1 MSPRALDRRRS
12 LLPLALLAGDVLVVF
27 AAFCVAWVL
36 RYASPLG
43 RLGIPVP
50 GARFADYLPLLLL
63 GTAFLTAAYLQ
74 QDLYSERLLLRKLR
88 SLGLIFRGT
97 VLWLAGYLALSL
109 VLRFEPPI
117 SRWFVILATV
127 SVLAFMSAWRSAV
140 YAWLTRPG
148 RVERLQRRT
157 IVLGWT
163 PDAAAL
169 VADLRRSPTHPLR
182 PVGWIRLPG
191 DGPGP
196 ADCPELGALNN
207 LPRILREERIDA
219 VIAARTDLPAADLRF
234 VLETC
239 EAGFVDWKVVPSSFQ
254 ILTSGLRLETVGRV
268 PILGVEDLA
277 IHRPLNR
284 VVKRTFDLV
293 GASVGLLLSL
303 PWTAILSLLIR
314 RESPGAPA
322 LFAQQRVG
330 ARQRPFV
337 LYKLRSMHPEA
348 AAADHLHQSTP
359 ANDPRLLR
367 IGAWMRRWNLDELPQ
382 FWNVLKGD
390 MSLVG
395 PRPERPAHVAR
406 LSAEIPHYLPR
417 HLVKPGLTGW
427 AQVNG
432 LRGEGDLVRRIQHDI
447 AYIEN
452 WSLLGDVQILLLTFL
467 RWKNPAA

>member
-1 MSPRALDRRRS
+1 MSGGPRDRRRS
-12 LLPLALLAGDVLVVF
+12 LIPLVLLAGDVAAVF
-27 AAFCVAWVL
+27 AAFCLAWLL

-50 GARFADYLPLLLL
+50 DARFADYLPLLLI

-88 SLGLIFRGT
+88 SLGLIFRAT

-109 VLRFEPPI
+109 VLRFDPPI
-117 SRWFVILATV
+117 SRWFVILAAL
-127 SVLAFMSAWRSAV
+127 SVLGLMTAWRSAV
-140 YAWLTRPG
+140 YAWLVQPG
-148 RVERLQRRT
+148 RVGRLQRRT
-157 IVLGWT
+157 AVLGWSAE
-163 PDAAAL
+163 AAAL
-169 VADLRRSPTHPLR
+169 VSDLQGSPSHPLR

-191 DGPGP
+191 DAAGP
-196 ADCPELGALNN
+196 ADCPELGTLNN
-207 LPRILREERIDA
+207 LPRILREQRIDA

-234 VLETC
+234 ALASC
-239 EAGFVDWKVVPSSFQ
+239 EAGFVEWKVVPSSFQ

-284 VVKRTFDLV
+284 LAKRAFDLA
-293 GASVGLLLSL
+293 GAVVGLVLSVPVML
-303 PWTAILSLLIR
+303 VLAALIR

-322 LFAQQRVG
+322 LFAQQRIG

-367 IGAWMRRWNLDELPQ
+367 IGGWMRRWNLDELPQ
-382 FWNVLKGD
+382 FWNVLRGD

-395 PRPERPAHVAR
+395 PRPERPVHVAR
-406 LSAEIPHYLPR
+406 LSTEIPHYLPR

-432 LRGEGDLVRRIQHDI
+432 LRGEGDLARRVQLDI

-452 WSLLGDVQILLLTFL
+452 WSLLGDLQIVLLTLL
-467 RWKNPAA
+467 RWKNPGT

>member
-1 MSPRALDRRRS
+1 MNAGSSDRRRS
-12 LLPLALLAGDVLVVF
+12 LLPLVLLAGDIAVVF
-27 AAFCVAWVL
+27 AAFSVAWLL

-50 GARFADYLPLLLL
+50 DARFGDYLPLLLL

-109 VLRFEPPI
+109 VLRFDPPI
-117 SRWFVILATV
+117 ARWCLILAALT
-127 SVLAFMSAWRSAV
+127 VLAFMTAWRTVV
-140 YAWLTRPG
+140 YAWLTRRG

-157 IVLGWT
+157 AMLGWT

-169 VADLRRSPTHPLR
+169 VTDLQRAATHPLR
-182 PVGWIRLPG
+182 PIGWIRLPG

-196 ADCPELGALNN
+196 EGFTELGALNN
-207 LPRILREERIDA
+207 LPRILREHQVDA
-219 VIAARTDLPAADLRF
+219 VIAARTDLPAEDLRF
-234 VLETC
+234 AMESC
-239 EAGFVDWKVVPSSFQ
+239 EASFVEWKVVPSSFQ
-254 ILTSGLRLETVGRV
+254 ILTSGLRLDTVGRV

-277 IHRPLNR
+277 IHRPLHR
-284 VVKRTFDLV
+284 LAKRMFDLT
-293 GASVGLLLSL
+293 GACIGLGLSA
-303 PWTAILSLLIR
+303 PWILVLAIVIR

-322 LFAQQRVG
+322 LFTQQRIG

-348 AAADHLHQSTP
+348 AAMDHLHQSTP
-359 ANDPRLLR
+359 TNDPRLLR

-382 FWNVLKGD
+382 FWNVLTGD

-395 PRPERPAHVAR
+395 PRPERPVHVAR
-406 LSAEIPHYLPR
+406 LSSEIPHYLPR

-432 LRGEGDLVRRIQHDI
+432 LRGEGDLARRIQHDI

-452 WSLLGDVQILLLTFL
+452 WSLLGDVQIVLLTLL
-467 RWKNPAA
+467 RWKNPGA

>member
-1 MSPRALDRRRS
+1 MNAGSSDRRRS
-12 LLPLALLAGDVLVVF
+12 LIPLALLAGDIAVVF
-27 AAFCVAWVL
+27 AAFSVAWLL

-50 GARFADYLPLLLL
+50 DARFTDYLPLLLL

-109 VLRFEPPI
+109 VLRFDPPI
-117 SRWFVILATV
+117 SRWFVILVALTV
-127 SVLAFMSAWRSAV
+127 LGFMTAWRIGV
-140 YAWLTRPG
+140 YAWLTQRG
-148 RVERLQRRT
+148 RIERLQRRT
-157 IVLGWT
+157 AMLGWT

-169 VADLRRSPTHPLR
+169 VADLQRAATHPLR
-182 PVGWIRLPG
+182 PIGWIRLPG

-196 ADCPELGALNN
+196 EGFPELGTLNN
-207 LPRILREERIDA
+207 LPRILREQQVDA
-219 VIAARTDLPAADLRF
+219 VIAARTDLPAEDLRF
-234 VLETC
+234 AMESC
-239 EAGFVDWKVVPSSFQ
+239 EASFVEWKVVPSSFQ
-254 ILTSGLRLETVGRV
+254 ILTSGLRLDTVGRV

-277 IHRPLNR
+277 IHRPLHR
-284 VVKRTFDLV
+284 LAKRMFDLA
-293 GASVGLLLSL
+293 GASVGLALSA
-303 PWTAILSLLIR
+303 PWILVLSVVIR

-322 LFAQQRVG
+322 LFTQQRIG
-330 ARQRPFV
+330 AGQRPFV

-348 AAADHLHQSTP
+348 PAVDHLHQSTP
-359 ANDPRLLR
+359 VNDPRLLR

-395 PRPERPAHVAR
+395 PRPERPIHVAR
-406 LSAEIPHYLPR
+406 LSSAIPHYLPR

-432 LRGEGDLVRRIQHDI
+432 LRGEGDLARRIQHDI

-452 WSLLGDVQILLLTFL
+452 WSLLGDVQILLLTL
-467 RWKNPAA
+467 VRWKNPGA